1 VALLVAHSGGNAVEC
16 FSRVGGQMNWRYNR
30 QYVIDLRHNNYFG
43 CEDTGQ
49 SEETQDSIEQ
59 AWLRAM
65 SRKGW
70 VLGEESIECRY
81 DNDQFTNDAD
91 ASLVEAHNLV
101 LGGNK

>member
-1 VALLVAHSGGNAVEC
+1 MVARTRSYAVRC
-16 FSRVGGQMNWRYNR
+16 FPRVGGEMNWLYNR

-49 SEETQDSIEQ
+49 SEETQDAIEQ

-70 VLGEESIECRY
+70 VLGDESVECDIT

-91 ASLVEAHNLV
+91 ASLVEAHKLV
-101 LGGNK
+101 LGGK

>member
-1 VALLVAHSGGNAVEC
+1 
-16 FSRVGGQMNWRYNR
+16 MNWLYNR

-49 SEETQDSIEQ
+49 SEETQDAIEQ

-70 VLGEESIECRY
+70 VLGDESVGDVR

-91 ASLVEAHNLV
+91 SSLVEAHKLV
-101 LGGNK
+101 LGGNNQ